1 MRITE
6 SQLRRII
13 REEARKLH
21 EAPLRHPGNV
31 NLVPVNQA
39 LQQGQSVLVNL
50 DGALV
55 VQHPRMEDEVV
66 GYIGEMPTIDGLR
79 LDASGSPRGA
89 VYAADLPPDGS
100 QGVVY
105 DPNSGV
111 IAHRKIS
118 NTLGGKRVSSQRTS
132 IR

>member
-13 REEARKLH
+13 RQEVRSLR
-21 EAPLRHPGNV
+21 EAPLHYPGSV
-31 NLVPVNQA
+31 RLVPVNQA
-39 LQQGQSVLVNL
+39 LGQGQSVLVNL

-55 VQHPRMEDEVV
+55 VQHPDMEEVV

-79 LDASGSPRGA
+79 LDASGSPRDA
-89 VYAADLPPDGS
+89 VYAADLPPDGT

-105 DPNSGV
+105 DPGSGV

-118 NTLGGKRVSSQRTS
+118 NALGGKRVSAQRTS

>member
-13 REEARKLH
+13 RQEVRSLRES
-21 EAPLRHPGNV
+21 PLRYPGSV

-39 LQQGQSVLVNL
+39 LGQGQSVLVNL

-55 VQHPRMEDEVV
+55 VQHPHMEDEVV
-66 GYIGEMPTIDGLR
+66 GYIGEMPLIDGLR
-79 LDASGSPRGA
+79 LDSSGSPRDA
-89 VYAADLPPDGS
+89 VYAADLPPDGT

-105 DPNSGV
+105 DPNGGV

-118 NTLGGKRVSSQRTS
+118 NALGGQRVSAQRTS